1 MLEVYSGCWR
11 FTLDGWGFNLNGW
24 GFNLNGWGFN
34 LNEIYSLQ
42 LVSLV
47 TNETFTYLHIIK

>member
-11 FTLDGWGFNLNGW
+11 FTLDGW